1 MKEETFI
8 MVSLKDEKSKQ
19 LATAISND
27 TCRKIL
33 DYLANK
39 EASESELSKKLNI
52 PISTVSYNIKLL
64 LDNGI
69 IQSKEF
75 VWSEKGK
82 KIDIYTLAKKLII
95 IAPKEITGLS
105 DQLKTLFPVA
115 LISAISTGI
124 IYYLNKPI
132 QVSDFVMAK
141 SEIASSAPVIKPIIQ
156 SNLYLYFLF
165 GAIIAILSYFIINL
179 IRRKK

>member
-33 DYLANK
+33 NCLANK

-52 PISTVSYNIKLL
+52 PISTIDYNIKLL

-82 KIDIYTLAKKLII
+82 KVDIYTLAKKLII
-95 IAPKEITGLS
+95 IAPKELAGLS

-115 LISAISTGI
+115 LISMISTGI
-124 IYYLNKPI
+124 IYYLNKP
-132 QVSDFVMAK
+132 V
-141 SEIASSAPVIKPIIQ
+141 EIIRGNLKAEAMLSASAPVIEQTSQNP
-156 SNLYLYFLF
+156 YLYFLF